1 MTLPVILQA
10 PEISKIPLYPQDVSA
25 GGFGVL
31 ISEGPDHGK
40 TFECSVRVGDKV
52 FNSCK
57 AFIAWSYDKK
67 DGTWNAGIAIKE
79 FPEDRDEFQA
89 FLEEIHRNA

>member
-1 MTLPVILQA
+1 MVLQA
-10 PEISKIPLYPQDVSA
+10 PEIGEIPLYPSDISA
-25 GGFGVL
+25 DGFGVL
-31 ISEGPDHGK
+31 VSEGPEHGK
-40 TFECSVRVGDKV
+40 TFDCSIRVGGKE

-79 FPEDRDEFQA
+79 FPDDRDKFQT
-89 FLEEIHRNA
+89 FLEGIHQKT